1 MSEYQRANLLRD
13 YAIKAMEQNPRI
25 GVWSPWIAH
34 GGDAF
39 VATASITEGNKN
51 ITERHI
57 VICANGRVD
66 RIDSEDY
73 PITLLRNYTIN
84 TMEQNPR
91 IEAWSPW
98 IAHGDNKFVATAFFT
113 EGDENIGER
122 HMVVYANGRVDRI
135 E

>member
-1 MSEYQRANLLRD
+1 MSEYQRADLLRK
-13 YAIKAMEQNPRI
+13 YAIKTMEQNPRI

-39 VATASITEGNKN
+39 VATAFITEGDKN
-51 ITERHI
+51 IAERHM

-66 RIDSEDY
+66 RIESEDQ
-73 PITLLRNYTIN
+73 PATLLRNYTIN
-84 TMEQNPR
+84 AMEQNPR

-98 IAHGDNKFVATAFFT
+98 IAHGDNTFVATAFFT
-113 EGDENIGER
+113 EGDENIAEL
-122 HMVVYANGRVDRI
+122 HTVICANGRVNRI